1 MTDPLIDLVP
11 PSLDP
16 GERELGEERQR
27 IENRVI
33 WVRRYS
39 IVVSVLLTCAIIAL
53 ASLGLRHGV
62 ETYVKIRLTAAI
74 FGMIALIVVFN
85 VYTIYQEILV
95 KRLNLQLTEKQ
106 GQFYN
111 LRKLTMIDPL
121 TGLYN
126 RRFAEQRLAAEVAR
140 SERKGHP
147 LTVLMMD
154 LDNFGK
160 VNDIHG
166 GPAGDRILQDFAG
179 RLNRVIRESDSA
191 VRLGG
196 DEFLILLPEC
206 GLSQLQGVI
215 NRLQPIE
222 TEWQGEKISVTFSA
236 AWNQYDLG
244 ERPED
249 LLARTDRALSLARH
263 ASRKTP
269 VSENQAV

>member
-1 MTDPLIDLVP
+1 MSEPFIDPVP

-16 GERELGEERQR
+16 GERELAEEQRR
-27 IENRVI
+27 IENRVT

-39 IVVSVLLTCAIIAL
+39 IFVSVLLTCAIVAL
-53 ASLGLRHGV
+53 ASLGLRQGV
-62 ETYVKIRLTAAI
+62 ETYIKIRLTGAI

-95 KRLNLQLTEKQ
+95 KRLNVQLTEKQ

-147 LTVLMMD
+147 LTILMLD

-160 VNDIHG
+160 VNDTYG
-166 GPAGDRILQDFAG
+166 RAAGDRLLQDVAA

-206 GLSQLQGVI
+206 GLNQLQGVLK
-215 NRLQPIE
+215 RLQPFE
-222 TEWQGEKISVTFSA
+222 TEWQGEKIPVTFSA

-249 LLARTDRALSLARH
+249 LLARTDRALSSAKQATRRLPAIE
-263 ASRKTP
+263 K
-269 VSENQAV
+269 QAV